1 MLSYTSC
8 VREYS
13 VRKFQKVFFFF
24 LTISVSFC
32 DDITVFSCKTSGRVQ
47 SLRYLLVHDVKH
59 LRADNVYHRVLCH

>member
-1 MLSYTSC
+1 MLSYTSY

-13 VRKFQKVFFFF
+13 VRKFQKVFFF

-47 SLRYLLVHDVKH
+47 SLRYLLVHDVKQ

>member
-13 VRKFQKVFFFF
+13 VRKFQKVIFF

-47 SLRYLLVHDVKH
+47 SSRYLLVHDVKQ